1 MNYLIEWI
9 TNIIIFIL
17 LATVI
22 EMLLPSNQMKKYT
35 KMVIG
40 LLLISI
46 ILTPLFKL
54 LSQDFEQMLKEIP
67 VYNEGMDEKVKNSI
81 EEKKIEIQASQDAYI
96 LEQMAV
102 QLKEQANE
110 ELIDQKNVE
119 IESISL
125 SVENLDNFPDGL
137 TSIMVSIKEYTEDES
152 VPIVEPVVVST
163 SPNEEEPKDW
173 SEISSLLSTIWEIN
187 EESIVIVGEG
197 GIDKENEI

>member
-67 VYNEGMDEKVKNSI
+67 VYNEGMDEKVK
-81 EEKKIEIQASQDAYI
+81 IQ
-96 LEQMAV
+96 
-102 QLKEQANE
+102 
-110 ELIDQKNVE
+110 
-119 IESISL
+119 
-125 SVENLDNFPDGL
+125 
-137 TSIMVSIKEYTEDES
+137 
-152 VPIVEPVVVST
+152 
-163 SPNEEEPKDW
+163 
-173 SEISSLLSTIWEIN
+173 
-187 EESIVIVGEG
+187 
-197 GIDKENEI
+197 